1 VPGIVLIQTI
11 NPDHYAIRLAAAQDY
26 GAFYQ
31 KELQFRRM
39 MQYPPFSAMANVL
52 VRAAKQ
58 EDAMR
63 MSGELGRFLTPPP
76 EGVRVM
82 GPAEAPVPRLKAEF
96 RYQMLIKASSR
107 KTLNE
112 LLRKTIEHARA
123 QKWPATSL
131 VVDVDPLSLL

>member
-1 VPGIVLIQTI
+1 
-11 NPDHYAIRLAAAQDY
+11 
-26 GAFYQ
+26 
-31 KELQFRRM
+31 M
-39 MQYPPFSAMANVL
+39 MHYPPFTAMANIL

-58 EDAMR
+58 EEALR
-63 MSGELGRFLTPPP
+63 MSAELGRFLTPPP
-76 EGVRVM
+76 EGMRVM

-107 KTLNE
+107 RTLNE
-112 LLRKTIEHARA
+112 VLRRVIGHTRE

>member
-1 VPGIVLIQTI
+1 
-11 NPDHYAIRLAAAQDY
+11 
-26 GAFYQ
+26 
-31 KELQFRRM
+31 
-39 MQYPPFSAMANVL
+39 MQYPPFSAMANLL
-52 VRAAKQ
+52 VRAGKQ
-58 EDAMR
+58 EDALR
-63 MSGELGRFLTPPP
+63 MSGELGRFLTPAP

-112 LLRKTIEHARA
+112 LLRRTIAYGRD
-123 QKWPATSL
+123 QKWPATCL